1 MMIKTAGGPGL
12 VSPIDFHERRTPRN
26 LKAAWVA
33 TGIVVAAH
41 VGLGAAMYYQRFEM
55 PLVQAP
61 ADPTPIDVT
70 MERPPEPKPLAEPK
84 PVPPTPPNTRVN
96 ETPAPPAEV
105 ETISVIQGDKA
116 AETSSTI
123 NLTTETPEPV
133 DNVPVEPARPQPPA
147 VITNPSWSRQP
158 SADQMT
164 RAYPARAI
172 NAGIAGSASL
182 NCLVLPTG
190 AVTDCNVTR
199 ETPGGYGFGR
209 AAQGLSRQFRVNPRT
224 VNGAAQ
230 GSRVNINLRFN
241 PPAD

>member
-26 LKAAWVA
+26 FKAAWVA

-55 PLVQAP
+55 PLLETP
-61 ADPTPIDVT
+61 AETPPIDVT
-70 MERPPEPKPLAEPK
+70 MARPPEPRPRPDPK
-84 PVPPTPPNTRVN
+84 PVPPAPPNTRLN
-96 ETPAPPAEV
+96 ETPAPPAEI
-105 ETISVIQGDKA
+105 ETISAIQGDKA
-116 AETSSTI
+116 AEASTTI
-123 NLTTETPEPV
+123 NLTAKNPEPV
-133 DNVPVEPARPQPPA
+133 ADAPVEPVRPQPPA

-164 RAYPARAI
+164 RAYPARAVDD
-172 NAGIAGSASL
+172 GIAGSASL

-190 AVTDCNVTR
+190 AVTDCNITR